1 MSIEDFNYNLPEY
14 LIAQTPLKDRSSSR
28 LLVMDRDIGEI
39 EHKHF
44 TDIVDY
50 LVPGDALVINDT
62 KVIPARLI
70 GEKEETKAVI
80 ELLL

>member
-1 MSIEDFNYNLPEY
+1 MSTEDFNYDLPEY

-28 LLVMDRDIGEI
+28 LLVMDRDTGEI

-50 LVPGDALVINDT
+50 LVPGDV
-62 KVIPARLI
+62 
-70 GEKEETKAVI
+70 
-80 ELLL
+80 

>member
-1 MSIEDFNYNLPEY
+1 MKLDDFDYNLPEN

-28 LLVMDRDIGEI
+28 MLVLDKNTGII

-44 TDIVDY
+44 KDMMDY
-50 LVPGDALVINDT
+50 LNSGDTLVLNDT

-70 GEKEETKAVI
+70 GEKVDTKAVI
-80 ELLL
+80 ESNS

>member
-1 MSIEDFNYNLPEY
+1 MSTEDFNYDLPEE

-50 LVPGDALVINDT
+50 LVLGDVLVINDT
-62 KVIPARLI
+62 KVIPA
-70 GEKEETKAVI
+70 
-80 ELLL
+80 